1 MKKIIG
7 LLFLAS
13 TLITCE
19 TEPLDPSLNGGTPGG
34 GSGSGGGTV
43 TASIVGDWDYDD
55 YVTNTTVTV
64 TVMGNTVTSTSSN
77 ELVSASSVLSFNS
90 DGTYTL
96 VGDQTF
102 EIFLQGISQGNQ
114 TISINDSGTYVV
126 NGSDLDLVPSSS
138 QSSSGLPQFGQD
150 ADFTIDTL
158 TATDLVIL
166 INSDT
171 TQNVNGATQRI
182 EVDGFGDF
190 TRQ

>member
-19 TEPLDPSLNGGTPGG
+19 TEPLDPSLNGGTSGG
-34 GSGSGGGTV
+34 GSGSGGGNM

-55 YVTNTTVTV
+55 YVTNTTLTA

-77 ELVSASSVLSFNS
+77 ELVSATSVLSFNS
-90 DGTYTL
+90 DGTYTV

-102 EIFLQGISQGNQ
+102 EIFTQGISQGNQ
-114 TISINDSGTYVV
+114 TISINDSGTYVL

-138 QSSSGLPQFGQD
+138 
-150 ADFTIDTL
+150 
-158 TATDLVIL
+158 
-166 INSDT
+166 
-171 TQNVNGATQRI
+171 
-182 EVDGFGDF
+182 
-190 TRQ
+190 

>member
-19 TEPLDPSLNGGTPGG
+19 TEPLDPSLNGGTSGG
-34 GSGSGGGTV
+34 GSGSGGGNM

-55 YVTNTTVTV
+55 YVTNTTLTA

-77 ELVSASSVLSFNS
+77 ELVSATSVLSFNS
-90 DGTYTL
+90 DGTYTV

-102 EIFLQGISQGNQ
+102 EIFTQGIL
-114 TISINDSGTYVV
+114 

-182 EVDGFGDF
+182 EVEGFGDF
-190 TRQ
+190 ARQ